1 MTSQHRTLTLVV
13 MCVGMFLVL
22 LDVTIVNVALPRLQ
36 ADLGA
41 GVGSLQWIVDGYAVA
56 LASLMLPCGDLGD
69 RHGHKRVVL
78 AGLAAFGA
86 GSLAAG
92 LAPGAGLLV
101 AGRVVQGVGAAL
113 LLPGTLAVVSRAYPD
128 AAERARAI
136 GIWAAISSLALPAGV
151 IAGGALVDGPGW
163 RWAFLVNLPLIAV
176 ALPVTARVVRESR
189 EPAARA
195 PDVPGAAL
203 TAALLAALIFAI
215 IAGSVAASVAAAAL
229 LAALVAVE
237 RRRSDP
243 MMPAALLN
251 RPAFAAANVVAAAM
265 NLGTLGT
272 LFVLTLFLQDVQGRS
287 ALGAGVAIL
296 PAFGLLAVVAPL
308 TGRLV
313 GRIGPRGPMVAGLL
327 VAAGGLALLADD
339 ALLVAS
345 MLWGLGL
352 GLLTPAVVAAAMGAV
367 PAERAGLAAAVN
379 NTARQAGGAIGI
391 AASGAVAGS
400 PARAGFVHAV
410 HGVALGA
417 AALYVAAAALA
428 WAALP
433 SREPSSAR
441 RMASS
446 SASG

>member
-1 MTSQHRTLTLVV
+1 MTAQRRTLTLVV

-22 LDVTIVNVALPRLQ
+22 LDVTVVNVALPRLR

-78 AGLAAFGA
+78 AGLAAFGT

-92 LAPGAGLLV
+92 LAPGPGLLV
-101 AGRVVQGVGAAL
+101 AGRVVQGAGAAL
-113 LLPGTLAVVSRAYPD
+113 LLPGTLAVISRAHPD

-163 RWAFLVNLPLIAV
+163 RWAFLVNLPVVAV

-195 PDVPGAAL
+195 PDIAGAAL
-203 TAALLAALIFAI
+203 AAALLATATFAI
-215 IAGSVAASVAAAAL
+215 IARSPAAGVAAAAL
-229 LAALVAVE
+229 LAVLTAVE
-237 RRRSDP
+237 RRRPEP
-243 MMPAALLN
+243 MLPAALLR
-251 RPAFAAANVVAAAM
+251 RPAFGAANAVSAAM

-272 LFVLTLFLQDVQGRS
+272 LFVLTLYLQDVQGRS

-296 PAFGLLAVVAPL
+296 PAFGLLTVAAPL
-308 TGRLV
+308 SGRLV
-313 GRIGPRGPMVAGLL
+313 GRIGPRRPMVAGLL
-327 VAAGGLALLADD
+327 IAAAGLALLADD
-339 ALLVAS
+339 ALFAAS
-345 MLWGLGL
+345 VLWGLGL
-352 GLLTPAVVAAAMGAV
+352 GLLTPSVVAAAMGAV
-367 PAERAGLAAAVN
+367 QADRAGLAAAVN

-400 PARAGFVHAV
+400 PGRAGFVQGFHT
-410 HGVALGA
+410 VALGA

-428 WAALP
+428 WVAVPGRA
-433 SREPSSAR
+433 RESAGR
-441 RMASS
+441 LAGS

>member
-128 AAERARAI
+128 AAQRARAI

-215 IAGSVAASVAAAAL
+215 IAGSLAAGVAAAAL

-243 MMPAALLN
+243 MLPAALLR

-433 SREPSSAR
+433 GRELSSAR

>member
-1 MTSQHRTLTLVV
+1 MTTQRRTLTLVV

-22 LDVTIVNVALPRLQ
+22 LDVTVVNVALPRLRT
-36 ADLGA
+36 DLGA
-41 GVGSLQWIVDGYAVA
+41 GVSSLQWIVDGYAVA

-92 LAPGAGLLV
+92 LAPDPALLV

-113 LLPGTLAVVSRAYPD
+113 LLPGTLAVVARAYPEP
-128 AAERARAI
+128 AERAWAI

-163 RWAFLVNLPLIAV
+163 RWAFLVNLPVVAV
-176 ALPVTARVVRESR
+176 ALPVTARVVREST
-189 EPAARA
+189 ETDARA

-203 TAALLAALIFAI
+203 TAALLATVTFAI
-215 IAGSVAASVAAAAL
+215 IAGSPAAAIAAAAL
-229 LAALVAVE
+229 LASLVAVE
-237 RRRSDP
+237 RRRPDP
-243 MMPAALLN
+243 MLPAALFR
-251 RPAFAAANVVAAAM
+251 RPAFVAANAVAAAM

-296 PAFGLLAVVAPL
+296 PAFGLLSATAPL
-308 TGRLV
+308 SGRLV
-313 GRIGPRGPMVAGLL
+313 GRIGPRVPMVTGLL
-327 VAAGGLALLADD
+327 VAATGLALLADD
-339 ALLVAS
+339 ALLAAS
-345 MLWGLGL
+345 VLWGLGL
-352 GLLTPAVVAAAMGAV
+352 GLLTPGVVAAAMGAV
-367 PAERAGLAAAVN
+367 EPERAGLAAAVN

-400 PARAGFVHAV
+400 PARAGFVHGF
-410 HGVALGA
+410 HTVALGA

-428 WAALP
+428 WAAVP
-433 SREPSSAR
+433 GRERTPAR
-441 RMASS
+441 RVASS

>member
-243 MMPAALLN
+243 MLPAALLR

>member
-128 AAERARAI
+128 AAQRARAI

-215 IAGSVAASVAAAAL
+215 IAGSLAAGVAAAAL

-243 MMPAALLN
+243 MLPAALLR